1 MPVHSHGDI
10 SHDHADAAAG
20 HTHDGVPDGPDTVP
34 AVVDVGPPPGGLA
47 LRVVLTLLGA
57 AGMVLGAFLTWL
69 ARGGGSAAGTEIDW
83 RALFLGDLARTGLFR
98 SAGLV
103 VIVLGLLAVLGLA
116 LRRGWL
122 TVLAGVLAMA
132 AFAVMVIQ
140 EYRADGGIGNVR
152 LGLWVVL
159 AGGVAALIGGFFASR
174 SRVVATTR
182 PA

>member
-1 MPVHSHGDI
+1 MAVHSHGGV
-10 SHDHADAAAG
+10 SHDHADALPG
-20 HTHDGVPDGPDTVP
+20 HTHDRVPDAPDTVP
-34 AVVDVGPPPGGLA
+34 AVVDVGPPAAGLA
-47 LRVVLTLLGA
+47 LRVLLTLVGA
-57 AGMVLGAFLTWL
+57 AGMILGPFLTWL
-69 ARGGGSAAGTEIDW
+69 ARGEVSAAGTEIHL
-83 RALFLGDLARTGLFR
+83 RALFFGDLSRAGLFR

-103 VIVLGLLAVLGLA
+103 VIVIGLLAVLGLA

-152 LGLWVVL
+152 LGLWFVL

>member
-1 MPVHSHGDI
+1 MPVHSHGDV
-10 SHDHADAAAG
+10 SHDHADAAPG
-20 HTHDGVPDGPDTVP
+20 HTHERVPDAPDTVP
-34 AVVDVGPPPGGLA
+34 AVVDVGPPAGGLA
-47 LRVVLTLLGA
+47 LRVLLTLLGA
-57 AGMVLGAFLTWL
+57 AGMILGSFLTWL
-69 ARGGGSAAGTEIDW
+69 ARDDVSAAGTGLDW
-83 RALFLGDLARTGLFR
+83 RVLFFGDLARAGMFR
-98 SAGLV
+98 SAGLI
-103 VIVLGLLAVLGLA
+103 VIVIGLVALLGLA

-122 TVLAGVLAMA
+122 TVLAGVLAIV